1 MAEIDWLTLLLIL
14 HFLIAVPVSAHIL
27 LTKNES
33 VALAWIALVLIS
45 PFLGSA
51 LYGLFGINRVLR
63 RAHRLRGRR
72 PRYVPHLDRH
82 PMPFE
87 GLPTAQQSQLFQ
99 FARSIHALPF
109 LGGNK
114 VVPLAHGDA
123 AYPDML
129 KAIAAAKSNIALS
142 VYIFDMDDIGIQFID
157 ALKAAHARGVVVRV
171 LIDEIGSGSFRSR
184 AADKELAREGIATA
198 RFIPQKLK
206 FLPFINLRNHRKIML
221 VDGQVGF
228 IGGMNICRTY
238 SHNSGDSLRDIHFR
252 VTGPTLGQMAT
263 TFEEDWKF
271 ATGQTIEL
279 PACQFDKTALGKPVY
294 ARVVPDGPDNNFQRT
309 FWIMLGALAVAQK
322 SVRVMTPYF
331 LPNDILTSALCV
343 CALRQVD
350 VEVLVPA
357 HTDILL
363 VDWAMR
369 AEFQELL
376 EHGVKIFVGGAPF
389 DHSKVMI
396 VDGVWALVGSSN
408 WDQRSLR
415 LNFEANLECYDA
427 DLGEQLEVYY
437 ERAKVHSRPVYLDEV
452 RAQPLP
458 VQLRNNFA
466 RLFAPYL

>member
-1 MAEIDWLTLLLIL
+1 MPDVDALTLLLIL
-14 HFLIAVPVSAHIL
+14 HLLIAIPVSAHIL

-51 LYGLFGINRVLR
+51 FYGIFGINRVMR
-63 RAHRLRGRR
+63 RARKLRGRR
-72 PRYVPHLDRH
+72 PRYVPHLDTH

-87 GLPTAQQSQLFQ
+87 GLPTAQQTQLFQ

-109 LGGNK
+109 LGGNN
-114 VVPLAHGDA
+114 VVPLAHGDT

-142 VYIFDMDDIGIQFID
+142 VYIFDIDDIGRQFIA
-157 ALKAAHARGVVVRV
+157 ALKQAHARGVVVRV
-171 LIDEIGSGSFRSR
+171 LIDEIGSGAFRSR
-184 AADKELAREGIATA
+184 AADKELAREGIPTA

-221 VDGQVGF
+221 VDGEVGF

-238 SHNSGDSLRDIHFR
+238 SHNSGDDIRDIHFR
-252 VTGPTLGQMAT
+252 VTGPTLDQMST
-263 TFEEDWKF
+263 VFEEDWKF
-271 ATGQTIEL
+271 ATGETVEL
-279 PACQFDKTALGKPVY
+279 PTCKVDKASLSQPMY
-294 ARVVPDGPDNNFQRT
+294 ARVVPDGPDNSFQRT

-322 SVRVMTPYF
+322 RVRVMTPYF

-343 CALRQVD
+343 CALRKVD

-357 HTDILL
+357 KTDITL

-376 EHGVKIFVGGAPF
+376 EHGVKVFVGNAPF
-389 DHSKVMI
+389 DHSKVMT
-396 VDGVWALVGSSN
+396 VDDVWSLVGSSN
-408 WDQRSLR
+408 WDQRNLR

-427 DLGEQLEVYY
+427 DLCAALDAYY
-437 ERAKVHSRPVYLDEV
+437 EKAKANARPVYLDEV
-452 RAQPLP
+452 RSQTLP
-458 VQLRNNFA
+458 IQLRNNFA